1 MIQAVMDLR
10 AHPHDGDLM
19 RYLDHECDPIER
31 EDIRRHVEGCERCA
45 ELLGRFEGY
54 SERLAALL
62 PELDAA
68 PPALAIEEILLG
80 AAAGAR
86 RLERTVDALPA
97 LPPRARNA
105 RRSLARAAVIAF
117 ALLGLGMTVSPVRAW
132 LVERFSAVQEALLT
146 SQPAVQETAPTLQP
160 QSPSTVSFTP
170 APGAFFIDI
179 VAAQE
184 SGMLKLTVQQGRI
197 ASAQVRGA
205 VTDEGLL
212 VLPDRLRI
220 TNSST
225 SAADYAVTLP
235 SQLTKITVRIEGE
248 EALSVTT
255 AGLEL
260 PATWSFSLD
269 GR

>member
-1 MIQAVMDLR
+1 MDLR

-45 ELLGRFEGY
+45 ELLGQFEGY

-68 PPALAIEEILLG
+68 PPAPAIEEILLG
-80 AAAGAR
+80 AAAGTR
-86 RLERTVDALPA
+86 R
-97 LPPRARNA
+97 
-105 RRSLARAAVIAF
+105 LARAAAIAF

-132 LVERFSAVQEALLT
+132 LAERFSAVQEALLT

-160 QSPSTVSFTP
+160 QSPSTVSFAP

-235 SQLTKITVRIEGE
+235 SQLTKITLRIEGE
-248 EALSVTT
+248 EALTVTT

>member
-1 MIQAVMDLR
+1 MIQAVMDLK

-45 ELLGRFEGY
+45 ELLGQFEGY

-62 PELDAA
+62 PELDSA
-68 PPALAIEEILLG
+68 PPAGAIEEILLG

-86 RLERTVDALPA
+86 RLERTVDAP
-97 LPPRARNA
+97 PPRARNA
-105 RRSLARAAVIAF
+105 RRSLARAAAIAF

-146 SQPAVQETAPTLQP
+146 SQPAVQETALTPQP
-160 QSPSTVSFTP
+160 QSPSTVSFAP

-184 SGMLKLTVQQGRI
+184 SGMLTLTVQQGRV

-235 SQLTKITVRIEGE
+235 SQLTKITLRIEGE
-248 EALSVTT
+248 EALTVTT

-260 PATWSFSLD
+260 PATWSFSLE